1 MNKQTNENQI
11 FPVTKNMKALWGWD
25 LSKKIEVVP
34 KEKVEPTAFK
44 GKMMRSRSFLIR
56 QKWGKSF
63 HHVHKRFNLWAA
75 VLGLLPQCRRAPRRA
90 TPSPCYGMLG
100 RALLSLLQRRA
111 AGADTVP
118 LGGGAPQWSAH
129 FSSPLHIFPKVH
141 QVHKD
146 SCSAAFDQ
154 SFTAVGLGK
163 ETIKKCQRAILNTGN
178 KILTINW
185 SRDLFCFQSSM

>member
-1 MNKQTNENQI
+1 
-11 FPVTKNMKALWGWD
+11 
-25 LSKKIEVVP
+25 
-34 KEKVEPTAFK
+34 
-44 GKMMRSRSFLIR
+44 MRSRSFLIR

-75 VLGLLPQCRRAPRRA
+75 VARATAAMPARA
-90 TPSPCYGMLG
+90 TPVVPCRG
-100 RALLSLLQRRA
+100 RPCPLEPTAAPPPLRA
-111 AGADTVP
+111 ATVP
-118 LGGGAPQWSAH
+118 LRGQAGASQWSAH